1 MFFLTRIFLV
11 NAIFFK
17 NTGVL
22 RMQKLNKKMSYELNI
37 GLYFFFSSLI
47 ILVTT
52 TSLLYYFVSKN
63 LKADIIENLEST
75 VDLGSRSIDTDAF
88 KRLTHLISSTKK
100 TDEQIKAIEQSVDYK
115 KIHDELNEIR
125 NTKKGLINYVYT
137 LIPTKN
143 PNEARFVVDADVLK
157 LRALNS
163 SDPDIS
169 YFGRI
174 YDIKLFPTVQT
185 ALTKKIKIVDHEF
198 VYDQE
203 YDVNSVMGFA
213 PIYDKN
219 THEFLGIIGVDI
231 SDRQVSAF
239 LNHML
244 LTGSIVITVALFTIM
259 LISIFLA
266 RSVSRPISKL
276 SEIVK
281 RFSDKTFHERATMDS
296 HIKEI
301 SDLIDSFNFM
311 AQTIQTHNDN
321 LLALNLSYERFVPVE
336 FLNFLSKDHIT
347 QVQLGDQIQKDM
359 AVMFTDIRSFTTLSE
374 SMTPKQTFDFLN
386 GYLQRIGPIIRQ
398 HNGFIDKYMGDGIMA
413 LFPRTPDDAI
423 LAAIEM
429 RKKLIDYN
437 IERVKW
443 RQVEINTGIGIHVGT
458 LMLGTIG
465 EDKRMQGTVI
475 SDAVNLAS
483 RLESM
488 TKDFGISILISKE
501 VFNRLESPEK
511 YKHRFLGNTN
521 VKGKMESIPLFEI
534 YDSDPDDIIRLK
546 DLTKRDFESGLYYF
560 SEHDYRQAKIHFC
573 SVVSVHTEDKVAALY
588 IRKCQEK
595 LNS

>member
-1 MFFLTRIFLV
+1 
-11 NAIFFK
+11 
-17 NTGVL
+17 
-22 RMQKLNKKMSYELNI
+22 MQKLNKKMSYELNI

-281 RFSDKTFHERATMDS
+281 RFSDKTFHERAAMDS

-398 HNGFIDKYMGDGIMA
+398 HNGFI
-413 LFPRTPDDAI
+413 
-423 LAAIEM
+423 
-429 RKKLIDYN
+429 
-437 IERVKW
+437 
-443 RQVEINTGIGIHVGT
+443 
-458 LMLGTIG
+458 
-465 EDKRMQGTVI
+465 
-475 SDAVNLAS
+475 
-483 RLESM
+483 
-488 TKDFGISILISKE
+488 SK
-501 VFNRLESPEK
+501 
-511 YKHRFLGNTN
+511 
-521 VKGKMESIPLFEI
+521 I
-534 YDSDPDDIIRLK
+534 YR
-546 DLTKRDFESGLYYF
+546 
-560 SEHDYRQAKIHFC
+560 
-573 SVVSVHTEDKVAALY
+573 
-588 IRKCQEK
+588 
-595 LNS
+595 